1 MALAQD
7 VDPNQFTGLTGW
19 VASVIDSLGA
29 VGVALLVA
37 LESIIP
43 PIPSEIVLAMAGYL
57 SAEGRFNVVF
67 IVLAATVGSLLG
79 ALVLYWLGAALGEER
94 LKRWLDHIP
103 LVDLQDLEKAD
114 RWFERHGRWAV
125 LIGRVVP
132 VVRSLVSVPAGA
144 NRMPLGEFILLTTL
158 GSGVWN
164 ALIVGA
170 GFTLGSRWEDV
181 DRYSSWFN
189 YAIFA
194 VFGFMIVSWAV
205 KKVRR
210 RRGRAGGGAARGRPA
225 PPAGRVG
232 HQAAPTRDVAPG
244 EQGELLIRGPQVFAG
259 YWNRPDETAKVM
271 TPDGFFKSGDIGTM
285 DERGYTTIVDRKKDM
300 ILVSGFNVYPNEL
313 EAVVSMHPKVLEVA
327 AVGVPHENSGE
338 AVKLFVVRKDESLT
352 ERELFDYCARNLTGY
367 KKPKYIEFRAE
378 LPKTNVGKILR
389 RELRDEAAKKVE
401 ARGER
406 QPA

>member
-7 VDPNQFTGLTGW
+7 VEPSQFTGLTGW
-19 VASVIDSLGA
+19 VADVIGALGA

-57 SAEGRFNVVF
+57 ASQGQFNVVL
-67 IVLAATVGSLLG
+67 IVVAATVGSLLG

-103 LVDLQDLEKAD
+103 LVDRDDLEKAD

-144 NRMPLGEFILLTTL
+144 DRMPLGEFVLLTTL

-170 GFTLGSRWEDV
+170 GFALGSRWEEV

-194 VFGFMIVSWAV
+194 VFGVMVVSWAA

-210 RRGRAGGGAARGRPA
+210 RRARRDRQSVT
-225 PPAGRVG
+225 AGR
-232 HQAAPTRDVAPG
+232 
-244 EQGELLIRGPQVFAG
+244 
-259 YWNRPDETAKVM
+259 
-271 TPDGFFKSGDIGTM
+271 
-285 DERGYTTIVDRKKDM
+285 
-300 ILVSGFNVYPNEL
+300 
-313 EAVVSMHPKVLEVA
+313 
-327 AVGVPHENSGE
+327 
-338 AVKLFVVRKDESLT
+338 
-352 ERELFDYCARNLTGY
+352 
-367 KKPKYIEFRAE
+367 
-378 LPKTNVGKILR
+378 
-389 RELRDEAAKKVE
+389 
-401 ARGER
+401 
-406 QPA
+406 

>member
-19 VASVIDSLGA
+19 VASVIDSFGA

-57 SAEGRFNVVF
+57 SAEGRFNVLL

-79 ALVLYWLGAALGEER
+79 ALVLYWLGAALGEDR

-103 LVDLQDLEKAD
+103 LVDLEDLEKAD

-144 NRMPLGEFILLTTL
+144 NRMPLGEFVLLTTL

-170 GFTLGSRWEDV
+170 GFTLGSRWKDV
-181 DRYSSWFN
+181 DRYSQWFN

-194 VFGFMIVSWAV
+194 VFGVMIVSWAV

-210 RRGRAGGGAARGRPA
+210 RRARRQSVT
-225 PPAGRVG
+225 AGR
-232 HQAAPTRDVAPG
+232 
-244 EQGELLIRGPQVFAG
+244 
-259 YWNRPDETAKVM
+259 
-271 TPDGFFKSGDIGTM
+271 
-285 DERGYTTIVDRKKDM
+285 
-300 ILVSGFNVYPNEL
+300 
-313 EAVVSMHPKVLEVA
+313 
-327 AVGVPHENSGE
+327 
-338 AVKLFVVRKDESLT
+338 
-352 ERELFDYCARNLTGY
+352 
-367 KKPKYIEFRAE
+367 
-378 LPKTNVGKILR
+378 
-389 RELRDEAAKKVE
+389 
-401 ARGER
+401 
-406 QPA
+406 

>member
-7 VDPNQFTGLTGW
+7 VEPSQFTGLTGW
-19 VASVIDSLGA
+19 VADVIGALGA

-57 SAEGRFNVVF
+57 ASQGQFNVVL
-67 IVLAATVGSLLG
+67 IVVAATVGSLLG

-94 LKRWLDHIP
+94 LKRWLDRIP
-103 LVDLQDLEKAD
+103 LVDRDDLEKAD

-144 NRMPLGEFILLTTL
+144 DRMPLGEFVLLTTL

-170 GFTLGSRWEDV
+170 GFALGSRWEEV

-194 VFGFMIVSWAV
+194 VFGVMVVSWAA

-210 RRGRAGGGAARGRPA
+210 RRARRDRQSVT
-225 PPAGRVG
+225 AGR
-232 HQAAPTRDVAPG
+232 
-244 EQGELLIRGPQVFAG
+244 
-259 YWNRPDETAKVM
+259 
-271 TPDGFFKSGDIGTM
+271 
-285 DERGYTTIVDRKKDM
+285 
-300 ILVSGFNVYPNEL
+300 
-313 EAVVSMHPKVLEVA
+313 
-327 AVGVPHENSGE
+327 
-338 AVKLFVVRKDESLT
+338 
-352 ERELFDYCARNLTGY
+352 
-367 KKPKYIEFRAE
+367 
-378 LPKTNVGKILR
+378 
-389 RELRDEAAKKVE
+389 
-401 ARGER
+401 
-406 QPA
+406 

>member
-29 VGVALLVA
+29 VGVALMVA

-210 RRGRAGGGAARGRPA
+210 RRARQSVT
-225 PPAGRVG
+225 AGR
-232 HQAAPTRDVAPG
+232 
-244 EQGELLIRGPQVFAG
+244 
-259 YWNRPDETAKVM
+259 
-271 TPDGFFKSGDIGTM
+271 
-285 DERGYTTIVDRKKDM
+285 
-300 ILVSGFNVYPNEL
+300 
-313 EAVVSMHPKVLEVA
+313 
-327 AVGVPHENSGE
+327 
-338 AVKLFVVRKDESLT
+338 
-352 ERELFDYCARNLTGY
+352 
-367 KKPKYIEFRAE
+367 
-378 LPKTNVGKILR
+378 
-389 RELRDEAAKKVE
+389 
-401 ARGER
+401 
-406 QPA
+406 